1 MKIGEK
7 NKTYKWFQVSSA
19 QILLAN
25 GIRYLKALVCIAFWI
40 LGLQIREWESFLCL
54 SPKGHLLQ
62 RGKGGSKCKDF
73 SLWKNRIP
81 SASQCSFLF
90 VRKIFLSVSFLINA
104 LWTFHIVCFEL
115 ESTLKGIYLPLKDL
129 QEL

>member
-1 MKIGEK
+1 M
-7 NKTYKWFQVSSA
+7 VSSQFSSDFA
-19 QILLAN
+19 GKWHQIF
-25 GIRYLKALVCIAFWI
+25 KST
-40 LGLQIREWESFLCL
+40 GLHSFLDFRIADKRVGVFL
-54 SPKGHLLQ
+54 VPLTKRTPATKRKGWTVSP
-62 RGKGGSKCKDF
+62 GSKCKDF